1 MIFTQ
6 MQKESIII
14 EKAFITKSTVRMTRV
29 RLIITSPSVSD
40 QILLG
45 VHLEFSIEDH
55 QVVNAYLAILLLV
68 DFSNMILEVCKCS
81 ECFAIRSTFW
91 TYIVK
96 KFEEFLLYVL
106 VFKANAILSV
116 Q

>member
-1 MIFTQ
+1 M
-6 MQKESIII
+6 
-14 EKAFITKSTVRMTRV
+14 
-29 RLIITSPSVSD
+29 SD

-55 QVVNAYLAILLLV
+55 QVFNTYLAILLLV

-81 ECFAIRSTFW
+81 ECFAIRPAFW

-106 VFKANAILSV
+106 VFEADAILSV